1 MVVSFATYERVAL
14 EDSDATWE
22 LVCGHLREK
31 APMTQ
36 AHNSLAS
43 RLVTQFAR
51 QLGED
56 DFEVRMNA
64 PALYVREGTYLVPDV
79 AVVPQLGLTADKRLE
94 AYREPLPFVAEVWS
108 PSTGDRDIE
117 TKIPEYRHRGDREI
131 WQIHTRER
139 SITSWQRQADGSY
152 RESRHESGVVSVG
165 SLPGVSISIDRLFR

>member
-14 EDSDATWE
+14 EDSDAVWE

-31 APMTQ
+31 EPMTQ

-43 RLVTQFAR
+43 RLVTQLAR
-51 QLGED
+51 QLSED

-64 PALYVREGTYLVPDV
+64 PALHVREGTYLVPDV
-79 AVVPQLGLTADKRLE
+79 AVVPQLGLTADKHLE
-94 AYREPLPFVAEVWS
+94 AYRDPLPFVAEVWS

-117 TKIPEYRHRGDREI
+117 TKIPEYRHRGDLEI

-139 SITSWQRQADGSY
+139 RVTTWRRQSGTSY
-152 RESRHESGVVSVG
+152 RESQHRSGEVQLG
-165 SLPGVSISIDRLFR
+165 SLPGVSISIERLFR